1 MDFISCFCSTV
12 VYKVSIISYLK
23 TKLSECGDQASY
35 IVPELFQLGAHGYA
49 ELCLVAWC
57 CTPPISGYM
66 LAKRTQESHPCC
78 KERSPIKISKSYR
91 RDLKS
96 GFDDLLRDPI
106 KYIFPFVLIALF
118 TMGWIVALI
127 LCSLAEESHKKSEEP
142 FLEGFTE
149 ETYTEEPFLEGFPD
163 IVWKIFGCL
172 FGSACFISS
181 FVLLNLYRQR
191 RSVS

>member
-23 TKLSECGDQASY
+23 TKLSECGDQTSY
-35 IVPELFQLGAHGYA
+35 IVPELFQLGANGYA
-49 ELCLVAWC
+49 ELCLVACC

-66 LAKRTQESHPCC
+66 LAKRTQESHPCR

-96 GFDDLLRDPI
+96 GFHGLLRDPI

-142 FLEGFTE
+142 I
-149 ETYTEEPFLEGFPD
+149 LEGFPD
-163 IVWKIFGCL
+163 IAWKIFGCL

-191 RSVS
+191 RSVSLKEITQW

>member
-1 MDFISCFCSTV
+1 M
-12 VYKVSIISYLK
+12 SIISYLK
-23 TKLSECGDQASY
+23 TKLSECGDQTSY

-78 KERSPIKISKSYR
+78 KERSSIKISKSYR
-91 RDLKS
+91 RNLKS

-127 LCSLAEESHKKSEEP
+127 LCSLAEESHKNPKNP
-142 FLEGFTE
+142 FWKV
-149 ETYTEEPFLEGFPD
+149 FLT
-163 IVWKIFGCL
+163 
-172 FGSACFISS
+172 
-181 FVLLNLYRQR
+181 
-191 RSVS
+191 